1 MNEGT
6 EHELDA
12 FDALLARARV
22 EERPFPSPAPLIGPL
37 LDWLRGL
44 WISVA
49 ARWYIRPMLEQQN
62 EFNRLIVTHLRAQA
76 DHLYA
81 QDAPLIAQDRALV
94 AQTRATAE
102 LTAQL
107 VQLNRRLVALEA
119 RLVALE
125 TQAPK
130 P

>member
-1 MNEGT
+1 MDDGT
-6 EHELDA
+6 KQEINT
-12 FDALLARARV
+12 FDALLERARV
-22 EERPFPSPAPLIGPL
+22 EERPFPSPTPVVGPL

-49 ARWYIRPMLEQQN
+49 ARWYVRPMLEQQN
-62 EFNRLIVTHLRAQA
+62 EFNRLVVTHLRAQA

-81 QDAPLIAQDRALV
+81 QDAPLIAQDRAFV

-107 VQLNRRLVALEA
+107 IQLNRRLAALEA
-119 RLVALE
+119 RLDALE
-125 TQAPK
+125 TPN

>member
-1 MNEGT
+1 MDEGM
-6 EHELDA
+6 EQELNT
-12 FDALLARARV
+12 FDALLAQARV
-22 EERPFPSPAPLIGPL
+22 EERPFPSPTPVVGPL

-49 ARWYIRPMLEQQN
+49 ARWYVRPMLEQQN
-62 EFNRLIVTHLRAQA
+62 EFNRLIVNHLRAQA

-107 VQLNRRLVALEA
+107 IQLNRRLAALEA
-119 RLVALE
+119 RLDALE
-125 TQAPK
+125 TPN